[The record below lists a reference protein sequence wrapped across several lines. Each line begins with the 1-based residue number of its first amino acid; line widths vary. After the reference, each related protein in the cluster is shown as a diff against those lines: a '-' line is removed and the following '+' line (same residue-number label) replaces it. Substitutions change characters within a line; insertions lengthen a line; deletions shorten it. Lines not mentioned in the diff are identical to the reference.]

1 MAHQT
6 RVNGS
11 IYAGVNQDTDLGS
24 LVSVAGAQPNAF
36 AILLKDLS
44 GNPTNI
50 DAEGEADE
58 SIDIVLRL
66 VEGGGSAP
74 NNGAASII
82 YYQVETSTPWQI
94 SVLVERS
101 SWTATTLQAAIRA
114 LGTSVGANGKDVSL
128 STVTNVGLKLATS

>member
-24 LVSVAGAQPNAF
+24 LVSVAGAQPQAL
-36 AILLKDLS
+36 AILLKNGS
-44 GNPTNI
+44 GDPTNI

-58 SIDIVLRL
+58 TIDVVLRTI
-66 VEGGGSAP
+66 EGGGTGA
-74 NNGAASII
+74 NAGAASII

-94 SVLVERS
+94 SVMLERS
-101 SWTATTLQAAIRA
+101 SWTASTLQTTLRA
-114 LGTSVGANGKDVSL
+114 LGTSVGVNGKDVSL
-128 STVTNVGLKLATS
+128 TAVTNVGLKLATS